1 MEKEKIK
8 IEPPVSIS
16 GVTVIPVTKSSL
28 NYRSGKNNISIFGYK
43 EPVSVVVLSDN
54 MKKAFSVD
62 GEEISLDEL
71 TAEIPDIQQLLEKL

>member
-28 NYRSGKNNISIFGYK
+28 NYRSGKKGISFFGYK